1 MGAANYVYTH
11 LQVNKHTVHPPIAI
25 TVSFPTQATP
35 IFTHPFSVF
44 SVNHSSSPVLPPVC
58 HLSHISTSIS
68 IWNHSPKFLE
78 TTHVCW
84 PQLILQLNL
93 LHCFYHCI
101 ALFVSRASQVCFYLE
116 LLHTLFLLV
125 GKHCPRSFRV
135 CSLSSRD
142 PKDSPQGWTFHLCE
156 SLSFSAQ
163 HLFHPLPM
171 IFYHLQLSSTWLP
184 TDLVLLVCK
193 VPVQEKL
200 QILLTISN
208 SSAQKSACYT
218 LNAHWI
224 FAI

>member
-11 LQVNKHTVHPPIAI
+11 LQVSKHTAHPPIAI

-93 LHCFYHCI
+93 LRCFYHCI

-116 LLHTLFLLV
+116 LLHTLFLLL

-135 CSLSSRD
+135 CSLSSR
-142 PKDSPQGWTFHLCE
+142 PEGQPPRLNIPLMWIPVIFSTASVSSPSHDF
-156 SLSFSAQ
+156 
-163 HLFHPLPM
+163 LPPAI
-171 IFYHLQLSSTWLP
+171 IFYMVTNWLGSTSVQSSCAGEVT
-184 TDLVLLVCK
+184 
-193 VPVQEKL
+193 
-200 QILLTISN
+200 N
-208 SSAQKSACYT
+208 F
-218 LNAHWI
+218 AHY
-224 FAI
+224 F